1 MLTKLFSDKDQDYKA
16 WLEEHPTGYVVNTS
30 ARRSQVYYV
39 LHRAACRV
47 LLNEVQR
54 RGDVPRALTGRYIK
68 VCSAERTPSA
78 LLAWVRERR
87 SAGFSKLCA
96 VCNPHPPPIEDGVPL
111 ATSST
116 FAAEVERAMALSP
129 EDRARHLARQSG
141 VTAFHLATT
150 IVYDRSPY
158 VVAEVLARAQGHC
171 ERCGKPAPF
180 MRRTDGSPY
189 LEVHHCRR
197 LGCRTAGTSRCGRPA
212 RLSLPP
218 WRARAWCPRCA
229 NWWRCRVRT

>member
-16 WLEEHPTGYVVNTS
+16 WLEEHPMGYVVNTS
-30 ARRSQVYYV
+30 AGRSQVYYV
-39 LHRAACRV
+39 LHRATCRA
-47 LLNEVQR
+47 LLKEVQR
-54 RGDVPRALTGRYIK
+54 RGDVPGALTGRYIK
-68 VCSAERTPSA
+68 VCSAERTPLA

-96 VCNPHPPPIEDGVPL
+96 VCNPHPPIEDGVPL

-116 FAAEVERAMALSP
+116 FAAEVEQAMALSP
-129 EDRARHLARQSG
+129 EDRAHHLARQPAG
-141 VTAFHLATT
+141 TAFHLAMTV
-150 IVYDRSPY
+150 VYDRSPY

-180 MRRTDGSPY
+180 LRRTDGSPY

-197 LGCRTAGTSRCGRPA
+197 LADGGPD
-212 RLSLPP
+212 LPSNALALCP
-218 WRARAWCPRCA
+218 NCHRRAHHGAW
-229 NWWRCRVRT
+229 